1 MEKEYLIVVKNRKNK
16 LVENY
21 YMPEI
26 DDFEIITKM
35 LKIYDEAIKVFN
47 CKILIID
54 ENGKTILDIGEN

>member
-16 LVENY
+16 VVENY
-21 YMPEI
+21 YMPEN
-26 DDFEIITKM
+26 DDFDIITKM

-54 ENGKTILDIGEN
+54 ENGRTILDIE

>member
-16 LVENY
+16 VVENY

-35 LKIYDEAIKVFN
+35 LKIYDEAIKLYN

-54 ENGKTILDIGEN
+54 ENGRTILDIE

>member
-21 YMPEI
+21 YTPEI

-35 LKIYDEAIKVFN
+35 LKIYDEAIKVYN

-54 ENGKTILDIGEN
+54 ENGRTILDIQ

>member
-16 LVENY
+16 VVENY

-35 LKIYDEAIKVFN
+35 LKIYDEAIKVYN

-54 ENGKTILDIGEN
+54 ENGRTILDIE

>member
-16 LVENY
+16 VVENY

-26 DDFEIITKM
+26 DDFDIITKM
-35 LKIYDEAIKVFN
+35 LKIYDEAIKVYN

-54 ENGKTILDIGEN
+54 ENGRTILDIQ

>member
-16 LVENY
+16 VVENY

-26 DDFEIITKM
+26 DDLKKKKKM
-35 LKIYDEAIKVFN
+35 LKIYDEAIKLYN

-54 ENGKTILDIGEN
+54 ENGRKILDIE

>member
-1 MEKEYLIVVKNRKNK
+1 MEKIYLIVVKNRKNK

-35 LKIYDEAIKVFN
+35 LKIYDEAIKVYN
-47 CKILIID
+47 CKIIIID
-54 ENGKTILDIGEN
+54 ERGRTILDIE

>member
-21 YMPEI
+21 YMLESYDI
-26 DDFEIITKM
+26 DIIEKM
-35 LKIYDEAIKVFN
+35 LDIYNELIKVYN

-54 ENGKTILDIGEN
+54 ENGRTILDIQ

>member
-16 LVENY
+16 VVENY

-26 DDFEIITKM
+26 NDFEIITKM
-35 LKIYDEAIKVFN
+35 LKIYDEAIKVYN

-54 ENGKTILDIGEN
+54 ENGRTILDIQ

>member
-1 MEKEYLIVVKNRKNK
+1 MEKEYLIVKKKKKNK

-35 LKIYDEAIKVFN
+35 LKIYDEAIKVYN
-47 CKILIID
+47 CKIIIID
-54 ENGKTILDIGEN
+54 ERGRTILDIE

>member
-26 DDFEIITKM
+26 DDFEIVDKM
-35 LKIYDEAIKVFN
+35 LDIYNEAIKVYN
-47 CKILIID
+47 CKLQIID
-54 ENGKTILDIGEN
+54 ESGKTILDIQ

>member
-16 LVENY
+16 VVENY

-26 DDFEIITKM
+26 DDLEIITKM
-35 LKIYDEAIKVFN
+35 LKIYDEVIKVYN

-54 ENGKTILDIGEN
+54 ENGRTILDIQ

>member
-35 LKIYDEAIKVFN
+35 LKIYDEAIKLYN

-54 ENGKTILDIGEN
+54 ENGRTILDIQ

>member
-16 LVENY
+16 VVENY
-21 YMPEI
+21 YMLEI

-35 LKIYDEAIKVFN
+35 LKIYDEAIKVYN

-54 ENGKTILDIGEN
+54 ENGRTILDIQ

>member
-1 MEKEYLIVVKNRKNK
+1 MEKEYLIIVKNRKNK
-16 LVENY
+16 VVENY

-35 LKIYDEAIKVFN
+35 LKIYDEAIKVYN

-54 ENGKTILDIGEN
+54 ENGRTILDIQ

>member
-21 YMPEI
+21 YMPEV

-35 LKIYDEAIKVFN
+35 LKIYDEAIKVYN
-47 CKILIID
+47 CKLLIID

>member
-21 YMPEI
+21 YMPEN
-26 DDFEIITKM
+26 DDFEIVDKM
-35 LKIYDEAIKVFN
+35 LNIYNEAIKVYN

-54 ENGKTILDIGEN
+54 ENGRTILDIQ

>member
-35 LKIYDEAIKVFN
+35 LKIYDEAIKVYN
-47 CKILIID
+47 CKLLIID
-54 ENGKTILDIGEN
+54 ENGRRILDIE

>member
-16 LVENY
+16 VVENY

-26 DDFEIITKM
+26 NDFEIITKM
-35 LKIYDEAIKVFN
+35 LKIYDEAIKVYN

-54 ENGKTILDIGEN
+54 ENGKTILDIE

>member
-26 DDFEIITKM
+26 DDLEIITKM
-35 LKIYDEAIKVFN
+35 LKIYDEAIKVYN
-47 CKILIID
+47 CKILSID
-54 ENGKTILDIGEN
+54 